1 MKKFLKSLVIVT
13 LLISFALSSATA
25 LAESP
30 LENLQQ
36 VGEETQLPDFFSSGQ
51 HPDAPSNAYAPGV
64 GTVTSPIFFAL
75 DLFRYVVST
84 IAVIMIIISSMKLIG
99 TTKEEEATK
108 QKDHLIFGIIGLIGI
123 QLADPLVK
131 KMFFGE
137 TGDAFQ
143 DIGTAKLYA
152 EGTVTYVRGLIGFW
166 EFFLAA
172 VAVLVIVV
180 RGFTLITSG
189 GDEEAMTK
197 AKSHIGYAIAG
208 LVVLGISEFI
218 VLEIFFPKQGASL
231 PDVNQGKRLLKD
243 ISNFIAGFIS
253 IFSFAA
259 LFYAGYKYVASGGD
273 EEVNEQAKKLF
284 TGAVIAL
291 LLSLGAF
298 ALVNTLIELDP
309 GPDSSTVIDELIDS
323 N

>member
-1 MKKFLKSLVIVT
+1 MKKFLKSLLIVT
-13 LLISFALSSATA
+13 LLMSFTLTTVA

-30 LENLQQ
+30 LENLQE
-36 VGEETQLPDFFSSGQ
+36 VGQDTQLPDFFSSGQ
-51 HPDAPSNAYAPGV
+51 HPDAASNAYAAGV
-64 GTVTSPIFFAL
+64 GTVTSPVFFAI
-75 DLFRYVVST
+75 DLFRYAVST
-84 IAVIMIIISSMKLIG
+84 IAVIMIIISSMKLVG
-99 TTKEEEATK
+99 TVKEDEATK
-108 QKDHLIFGIIGLIGI
+108 QKDHLVFGIIGLIGI

-143 DIGTAKLYA
+143 DIGTAELYA
-152 EGTVTYVRGLIGFW
+152 ESTITYVRGVIGFW

-172 VAVLVIVV
+172 IAVLVIVI
-180 RGFTLITSG
+180 RGVTLISGG

-197 AKSHIGYAIAG
+197 AKTHVMYAVAG
-208 LVVLGISEFI
+208 LAVLGVAEFVVLEFI
-218 VLEIFFPKQGASL
+218 FPDQGASL
-231 PDVNQGKRLLKD
+231 PDVNQGKRIIKD
-243 ISNFIAGFIS
+243 ISNFIAGFVS
-253 IFSFAA
+253 IFAFAT
-259 LFYAGYKYVASGGD
+259 LFYAGYKYVASGGE

-291 LLSLGAF
+291 LLSLGSF

-309 GPDSSTVIDELIDS
+309 GPDSATVTDELIDS